1 MLVITVKQEKKRLIQ
16 GYFRFFCG
24 SCCIDWYYLAK
35 DVVVVGVI
43 ETSLKDSFN
52 TKYDDDV
59 VVKVKSPSVEEDEQ
73 KDHKKTSSTFLW
85 VIICCKTS

>member
-1 MLVITVKQEKKRLIQ
+1 MVVVVWFSLL
-16 GYFRFFCG
+16 G
-24 SCCIDWYYLAK
+24 YLAK
-35 DVVVVGVI
+35 DVVVVVI

-73 KDHKKTSSTFLW
+73 KDHKKTSSTFFVGYNLL
-85 VIICCKTS
+85 